1 MAASRRELILQAIE
15 AALLPLGLP
24 VFRSRRAALS
34 SKAQEVY
41 LVRWQSETPRPLTNG
56 RDECDLPIYVSAFV
70 AWDAGAETRADA
82 LMVQAH
88 AVIMADRTFGGLAAD
103 CSLTQATVQIDEDEL
118 ERCAI
123 SHTYFAE
130 YQRAS
135 QSLG

>member
-1 MAASRRELILQAIE
+1 MTASRRELILQAIE

-34 SKAQEVY
+34 ASAKEVY

-56 RDECDLPIYVSAFV
+56 RDECDLTIYVSAFV
-70 AWDAGAETRADA
+70 AWDIGAEARADA
-82 LMVQAH
+82 LMVLAH
-88 AVIMADRTFGGLAAD
+88 PAIMSDRTFGGRAGD
-103 CSLTQATVQIDEDEL
+103 CYLTQATVQIDEDEL

-123 SHTYFAE
+123 SHTYLAE

-135 QSLG
+135 QSLV